1 MSETQS
7 PLAGLVLFII
17 CLAIAGTFV
26 AGVHYFAIDLP
37 QQNALQAPENEYPWP
52 KEDCEFECGVDKSVC
67 ESQCPTYVGR
77 TQCKN
82 QCTAEYNTCMST
94 C

>member
-7 PLAGLVLFII
+7 PLAGLVLFIV

-26 AGVHYFAIDLP
+26 AGVHYFTIDLP
-37 QQNALQAPENEYPWP
+37 QQNAMQAPQNWDN
-52 KEDCEFECGVDKSVC
+52 DCEFECYVAQSSCNV
-67 ESQCPTYVGR
+67 QCPSYIGR
-77 TQCKN
+77 RECEA